1 MASSNILKNVEESF
15 SIPLPEIKRIMERFH
30 REMEKGLAG
39 ERSSLKMIPAYVDRP
54 TGKEKGKFIALD
66 LGGTNFR
73 ILELEL
79 KGGGRMSEPKAM
91 SFVLYKKHITGR
103 AEDFFG
109 FISNCVKTFLR
120 KRKISAGQKRSLG
133 FTFSF
138 PIRQTAI
145 ASGSLINWTKG
156 FSAKGVVGEDV
167 VRLLRIS
174 LLRHRI
180 HNIEISALAN
190 DTVGTL
196 AAKSYEDK
204 ACDTGVILGTGT
216 NACYVEEMSKIRKWH
231 GFRSKDAHMIINIEW
246 GNFNKLKQN
255 SYDRELDE
263 RSYNPGQQILEKM
276 VSGMYLGEVVRLV
289 LVDFIE
295 KQLLFKGVES
305 PILRKGHSFKSQD
318 VSLVESDD
326 SKGLRNIEFLLNK
339 LNISRSTP
347 EERMLVKKICEIV
360 STRAARISATA
371 IVSVVTK
378 MDPKV
383 SRRHT
388 VAIDGSVYEKHP
400 HFAKRMH
407 DCLQEILGKKASR
420 IKMVLAKDGSGK
432 GAAVIAAV
440 AAATS

>member
-1 MASSNILKNVEESF
+1 
-15 SIPLPEIKRIMERFH
+15 
-30 REMEKGLAG
+30 
-39 ERSSLKMIPAYVDRP
+39 
-54 TGKEKGKFIALD
+54 
-66 LGGTNFR
+66 
-73 ILELEL
+73 
-79 KGGGRMSEPKAM
+79 
-91 SFVLYKKHITGR
+91 
-103 AEDFFG
+103 
-109 FISNCVKTFLR
+109 
-120 KRKISAGQKRSLG
+120 
-133 FTFSF
+133 
-138 PIRQTAI
+138 
-145 ASGSLINWTKG
+145 
-156 FSAKGVVGEDV
+156 
-167 VRLLRIS
+167 
-174 LLRHRI
+174 
-180 HNIEISALAN
+180 
-190 DTVGTL
+190 
-196 AAKSYEDK
+196 
-204 ACDTGVILGTGT
+204 
-216 NACYVEEMSKIRKWH
+216 
-231 GFRSKDAHMIINIEW
+231 
-246 GNFNKLKQN
+246 
-255 SYDRELDE
+255 
-263 RSYNPGQQILEKM
+263 
-276 VSGMYLGEVVRLV
+276 
-289 LVDFIE
+289 
-295 KQLLFKGVES
+295 
-305 PILRKGHSFKSQD
+305 LRKGHSFKSQD